1 MGVEG
6 AGILCESLGVSGR
19 LDLSFARFASGPAVL
34 VALAACS
41 SDNGGSTGSTTAAGP
56 TVGAGGTAGAGG
68 AGSGGTDTGGAGSA
82 GSGAKDA
89 GSMSDAGRATD
100 AAGSDGSADGESTD
114 AGTGPVMPVQRNGR
128 WALDLG
134 DLSFEVDPQIG
145 GHVTT
150 FALATMNLLT
160 GPDVNAENW
169 GSTFWTSPQSVWN
182 WPPPPQIDNQPY
194 TVNASATALVLIGT
208 TSPAIGVNVTKTFSL
223 DRAEGAVRI
232 EYRITNQ
239 SQMQVRLA
247 PWEVTRVVNRGLT
260 FFPTGTR
267 SMVSAG
273 GTLPTT
279 DSGGVTWFAYD
290 AAAILADSKLYA
302 DGAEGWLAHVAQGL
316 VFIKRFVDVPAN
328 MQAPGEGDVELF
340 TNLAHTYIEL
350 ENQGPYGP
358 LAPQSSA
365 SWTVTWYLKRLPA
378 DIAATTGNAALVQF
392 VRDTIR

>member
-1 MGVEG
+1 MDIEG
-6 AGILCESLGVSGR
+6 AGVLCESLGVHRVLG
-19 LDLSFARFASGPAVL
+19 LSYALASAPAVL
-34 VALAACS
+34 VAL
-41 SDNGGSTGSTTAAGP
+41 GGCTADKGDSTGSTTAAG
-56 TVGAGGTAGAGG
+56 TTQGTGTAAGVGGASNGGTG
-68 AGSGGTDTGGAGSA
+68 TGGAA
-82 GSGAKDA
+82 GSGATDA
-89 GSMSDAGRATD
+89 GSMAEAAG
-100 AAGSDGSADGESTD
+100 AAGSDGSADGDTG

-145 GHVTT
+145 GRVTT
-150 FALATMNLLT
+150 FALATVNLLT
-160 GPDVNAENW
+160 GPDVNVDNW

-194 TVNASATALVLIGT
+194 AVNASATALVLTGT

-223 DRAEGAVRI
+223 DRAAGAVRI
-232 EYRITNQ
+232 DYGVTNQ

-247 PWEVTRVVNRGLT
+247 PWEVTRVVSRGLT

-267 SMVSAG
+267 SMISAG

-279 DSGGVTWFAYD
+279 NSGGVTWFAYD
-290 AAAILADSKLYA
+290 AATILADSKLYA

-350 ENQGPYGP
+350 EDQGSYAT
-358 LAPQSSA
+358 LAPQSST